1 MSSVGSYLRELRER
15 RGLSLDEISRSTRV
29 LHQYLELLEADDLA
43 ALPAPAFT
51 RGFIRAYCQVLREP
65 PDEALAR
72 YEEGVQPHAVHGH
85 DAALP
90 ESRKSREL
98 GTRREN
104 RGRGAVLVSFVL
116 LVVLGV
122 ALFLVFVLL
131 VVLGIALFLVTL
143 ALQPAG
149 ERRGEQRAPA
159 SEGAPPA
166 PSAARPSVAAKAP
179 SLEPSS
185 VLPSTTVASGPR
197 PPVPPTSTPV
207 VVIDDVAS
215 RYRLVARTTEAT
227 WMRVRTGDGRTS
239 EENIPAGEVREWISN
254 EPFVLSIGNAGGVT
268 LELNGRLLPPLGPSG
283 TVIARLVVPPEGP

>member
-72 YEEGVQPHAVHGH
+72 YQEGVQPHAVHGH

-122 ALFLVFVLL
+122 ALFLV
-131 VVLGIALFLVTL
+131 TL

-159 SEGAPPA
+159 SAGAPPA
-166 PSAARPSVAAKAP
+166 PPAMRPSVAAKAP

-215 RYRLVARTTEAT
+215 RYRLGARTTEAT
-227 WMRVRTGDGRTS
+227 WMGGRTGGGPAS
-239 EENIPAGEVREWISN
+239 EEKIPAGGVRRGRFE
-254 EPFVLSIGNAGGVT
+254 EPVALH
-268 LELNGRLLPPLGPSG
+268 LR
-283 TVIARLVVPPEGP
+283 

>member
-1 MSSVGSYLRELRER
+1 MSSVGSYRRELRAR

-43 ALPAPAFT
+43 GLPAPAFT

-72 YEEGVQPHAVHGH
+72 YAEGVQPHAVHGH

-116 LVVLGV
+116 LVVLG
-122 ALFLVFVLL
+122 
-131 VVLGIALFLVTL
+131 IALFLVTL

-166 PSAARPSVAAKAP
+166 PPAARASLAAKAP
-179 SLEPSS
+179 RLEPSS

-207 VVIDDVAS
+207 VAIDDVAS

-227 WMRVRTGDGRTS
+227 RMRGRPVDGPTS
-239 EENIPAGEVREWISN
+239 EENIPPGE
-254 EPFVLSIGNAGGVT
+254 G
-268 LELNGRLLPPLGPSG
+268 
-283 TVIARLVVPPEGP
+283 PEGISHRSVVLRIG

>member
-116 LVVLGV
+116 LVVLG
-122 ALFLVFVLL
+122 
-131 VVLGIALFLVTL
+131 IALFLVTL

-149 ERRGEQRAPA
+149 SAGASSGRPRRRARHRRRRPRGPAWRPRRRVSSPRRCYRQPQWRRGRD
-159 SEGAPPA
+159 
-166 PSAARPSVAAKAP
+166 RRC
-179 SLEPSS
+179 
-185 VLPSTTVASGPR
+185 R
-197 PPVPPTSTPV
+197 PPP
-207 VVIDDVAS
+207 
-215 RYRLVARTTEAT
+215 
-227 WMRVRTGDGRTS
+227 
-239 EENIPAGEVREWISN
+239 
-254 EPFVLSIGNAGGVT
+254 
-268 LELNGRLLPPLGPSG
+268 PPL
-283 TVIARLVVPPEGP
+283 L

>member
-98 GTRREN
+98 RTRRE
-104 RGRGAVLVSFVL
+104 S
-116 LVVLGV
+116 
-122 ALFLVFVLL
+122 
-131 VVLGIALFLVTL
+131 
-143 ALQPAG
+143 
-149 ERRGEQRAPA
+149 RGEQRAPA
-159 SEGAPPA
+159 SAGAPPA
-166 PSAARPSVAAKAP
+166 PPAARPSMAAKAP

-207 VVIDDVAS
+207 GVIDDVAS

-268 LELNGRLLPPLGPSG
+268 LELNGRLLP
-283 TVIARLVVPPEGP
+283 RLVVPEGP

>member
-1 MSSVGSYLRELRER
+1 MSSVGSHLRGLRER
-15 RGLSLDEISRSTRV
+15 RGVSLDEIARSTRV
-29 LHQYLELLEADDLA
+29 LHPHLEALEADNFV

-51 RGFIRAYCQVLREP
+51 RGFIRAYCQALGER
-65 PDEALAR
+65 PDEALAL
-72 YEEGVQPHAVHGH
+72 YYQAADAFVLPTH

-122 ALFLVFVLL
+122 ALFLV
-131 VVLGIALFLVTL
+131 TL

-159 SEGAPPA
+159 SAGAPPA
-166 PSAARPSVAAKAP
+166 PPAARPSVAAKAP

-207 VVIDDVAS
+207 GVIDDVAS

-283 TVIARLVVPPEGP
+283 TVIARLVVPEGP

>member
-90 ESRKSREL
+90 ESRKLREL

-104 RGRGAVLVSFVL
+104 RGRGAVLVS
-116 LVVLGV
+116 
-122 ALFLVFVLL
+122 FVLL

-159 SEGAPPA
+159 SASAPPA
-166 PSAARPSVAAKAP
+166 PPAARPSVAAKAP

-254 EPFVLSIGNAGGVT
+254 EPFVLSVGNAGGVT

>member
-72 YEEGVQPHAVHGH
+72 YQEAVQPHAVRGH

-122 ALFLVFVLL
+122 ALFLV
-131 VVLGIALFLVTL
+131 TL

-159 SEGAPPA
+159 SAGAPPGPPVA
-166 PSAARPSVAAKAP
+166 RACPAAQGPRHPPTSAS
-179 SLEPSS
+179 
-185 VLPSTTVASGPR
+185 PSTTEAWGTAATEPPPST
-197 PPVPPTSTPV
+197 PPVV
-207 VVIDDVAS
+207 LIADVA
-215 RYRLVARTTEAT
+215 RF
-227 WMRVRTGDGRTS
+227 M
-239 EENIPAGEVREWISN
+239 P
-254 EPFVLSIGNAGGVT
+254 
-268 LELNGRLLPPLGPSG
+268 
-283 TVIARLVVPPEGP
+283 

>member
-72 YEEGVQPHAVHGH
+72 YQEAVQPHAVRGH

-122 ALFLVFVLL
+122 ALFLV
-131 VVLGIALFLVTL
+131 TL

-159 SEGAPPA
+159 SAGPPPPPPPPPPPAAAPPPA
-166 PSAARPSVAAKAP
+166 PHALSAAPATPHPAA
-179 SLEPSS
+179 
-185 VLPSTTVASGPR
+185 GP
-197 PPVPPTSTPV
+197 T
-207 VVIDDVAS
+207 A
-215 RYRLVARTTEAT
+215 A
-227 WMRVRTGDGRTS
+227 
-239 EENIPAGEVREWISN
+239 
-254 EPFVLSIGNAGGVT
+254 
-268 LELNGRLLPPLGPSG
+268 
-283 TVIARLVVPPEGP
+283 

>member
-29 LHQYLELLEADDLA
+29 LHQYLESLEADDLA

-72 YEEGVQPHAVHGH
+72 YQEGVQPHALHGH

-122 ALFLVFVLL
+122 AQRGGQGAESRALVGATVGRSGVGAETAGAAHLHPRWCDRRRC
-131 VVLGIALFLVTL
+131 VTL
-143 ALQPAG
+143 SARRPHDGGDVDASAHRGWTDERG
-149 ERRGEQRAPA
+149 EHPGRRGPRVDLERAV
-159 SEGAPPA
+159 
-166 PSAARPSVAAKAP
+166 RPQH
-179 SLEPSS
+179 
-185 VLPSTTVASGPR
+185 R
-197 PPVPPTSTPV
+197 
-207 VVIDDVAS
+207 
-215 RYRLVARTTEAT
+215 
-227 WMRVRTGDGRTS
+227 
-239 EENIPAGEVREWISN
+239 
-254 EPFVLSIGNAGGVT
+254 
-268 LELNGRLLPPLGPSG
+268 
-283 TVIARLVVPPEGP
+283 

>member
-72 YEEGVQPHAVHGH
+72 YQEGVQPHAVHGH

-104 RGRGAVLVSFVL
+104 RGRGAGLVSFVL

-122 ALFLVFVLL
+122 ALFLV
-131 VVLGIALFLVTL
+131 TP

-159 SEGAPPA
+159 SAGAPPA
-166 PSAARPSVAAKAP
+166 PPAARPPAAAQAP
-179 SLEPSS
+179 RPAPPS
-185 VLPSTTVASGPR
+185 VLPSPPQAPGPR
-197 PPVPPTSTPV
+197 PP
-207 VVIDDVAS
+207 
-215 RYRLVARTTEAT
+215 
-227 WMRVRTGDGRTS
+227 
-239 EENIPAGEVREWISN
+239 
-254 EPFVLSIGNAGGVT
+254 
-268 LELNGRLLPPLGPSG
+268 LPPPS
-283 TVIARLVVPPEGP
+283 PPRRASAHVAP

>member
-1 MSSVGSYLRELRER
+1 MSSAGSYLRELRER
-15 RGLSLDEISRSTRV
+15 RGLCLDEISRSTRV

-43 ALPAPAFT
+43 GLPAPAFT

-72 YEEGVQPHAVHGH
+72 YAEGVQPHAVHGH

-98 GTRREN
+98 GPVLETRD
-104 RGRGAVLVSFVL
+104 RGAVLVGCVL
-116 LVVLGV
+116 LV
-122 ALFLVFVLL
+122 A
-131 VVLGIALFLVTL
+131 LGIALFLVTL

-159 SEGAPPA
+159 SEGAPPT
-166 PSAARPSVAAKAP
+166 PPAARPSVAAKAP

-215 RYRLVARTTEAT
+215 RYRLVVRTTEAA
-227 WMRVRTGDGRTS
+227 WVRGGHRGGRAS
-239 EENIPAGEVREWISN
+239 GEDIPAREGRAG
-254 EPFVLSIGNAGGVT
+254 VLDQ
-268 LELNGRLLPPLGPSG
+268 P
-283 TVIARLVVPPEGP
+283 

>member
-1 MSSVGSYLRELRER
+1 M
-15 RGLSLDEISRSTRV
+15 
-29 LHQYLELLEADDLA
+29 LEADDLA

-72 YEEGVQPHAVHGH
+72 YQEGVQPHAVHGH

-122 ALFLVFVLL
+122 ALFLV
-131 VVLGIALFLVTL
+131 TL

-159 SEGAPPA
+159 SAGAPPA
-166 PSAARPSVAAKAP
+166 PPAARPSVAAKAP

-207 VVIDDVAS
+207 GVIDDVAS

-283 TVIARLVVPPEGP
+283 TVIARLVVPEGP

>member
-1 MSSVGSYLRELRER
+1 
-15 RGLSLDEISRSTRV
+15 
-29 LHQYLELLEADDLA
+29 EADDLA

-72 YEEGVQPHAVHGH
+72 YQEGVQPHAVHGH

-122 ALFLVFVLL
+122 ALFLV
-131 VVLGIALFLVTL
+131 TL
-143 ALQPAG
+143 ALQPVG

-159 SEGAPPA
+159 SAGAPPA
-166 PSAARPSVAAKAP
+166 PPAARPRVAAQGP
-179 SLEPSS
+179 RLEP
-185 VLPSTTVASGPR
+185 PAGPPPTPLAAGAR
-197 PPVPPTSTPV
+197 PPGPPPPPPPTVTADRSP
-207 VVIDDVAS
+207 
-215 RYRLVARTTEAT
+215 
-227 WMRVRTGDGRTS
+227 
-239 EENIPAGEVREWISN
+239 
-254 EPFVLSIGNAGGVT
+254 PF
-268 LELNGRLLPPLGPSG
+268 PPL
-283 TVIARLVVPPEGP
+283 R

>member
-98 GTRREN
+98 RTRREN

-122 ALFLVFVLL
+122 ALFLV
-131 VVLGIALFLVTL
+131 TL
-143 ALQPAG
+143 ALQPVG

-159 SEGAPPA
+159 P
-166 PSAARPSVAAKAP
+166 AARPSVAAKAP

-207 VVIDDVAS
+207 GVIDDVAS

-283 TVIARLVVPPEGP
+283 TVIARLVVPEGP